1 MSWDRLVIHPDFKTT
16 SFEVAM
22 LSWELAALV
31 DNAFWRDPP
40 VLMRALA
47 EDGFRPEDGVTA
59 DMGSFKAEAVEFFPM
74 LGDFFD
80 EIRNGQIISR

>member
-1 MSWDRLVIHPDFKTT
+1 MDLSWDRLVIHPDFNTT
-16 SFEVAM
+16 SFDVAM
-22 LSWELAALV
+22 LSLTCELAALV

-59 DMGSFKAEAVEFFPM
+59 EMGSFKAEAVEFFPM
-74 LGDFFD
+74 LGDL
-80 EIRNGQIISR
+80 IILILH